1 MPPHTMSAWQDAPD
15 LGAYTAQADSDE
27 EVLAELEREVEALNE
42 ADADDA
48 ERVAGKGRGSDDR
61 DLSQVFE
68 EYRAQRL
75 AEMQAQYVHATHVRI
90 AARIGADTSDPNRGK
105 YVQVEDEK
113 ALLSSSVREP
123 KVVIHFAKKE
133 FRRCHILD
141 RHLEHLA
148 RQHPGTLFLK
158 TYVEHAPFLV
168 QKLDIRVLPCLMA
181 FVQGVCKDKMIGFQ
195 EFGNSDTFTTAA
207 LEWRLGQTGTYAPLM
222 LGVILPQ
229 QKPSKPILGF
239 GVPTAAPEPDDWD

>member
-1 MPPHTMSAWQDAPD
+1 MSAWQDAPD

-27 EVLAELEREVEALNE
+27 DVLAELEREVEALNE

-61 DLSQVFE
+61 DLTPALE
-68 EYRAQRL
+68 ESRAQRR
-75 AEMQAQYVHATHVRI
+75 AELQTHSLPAAHGRI
-90 AARIGADTSDPNRGK
+90 AARIGADTSDPDRGK

-158 TYVEHAPFLV
+158 THAEHAPFLV
-168 QKLDIRVLPCLMA
+168 QKLDIRHFPCLKA
-181 FVQGVCKDKMIGFQ
+181 FVQGVCLSLI
-195 EFGNSDTFTTAA
+195 
-207 LEWRLGQTGTYAPLM
+207 
-222 LGVILPQ
+222 
-229 QKPSKPILGF
+229 PI
-239 GVPTAAPEPDDWD
+239 

>member
-1 MPPHTMSAWQDAPD
+1 M
-15 LGAYTAQADSDE
+15 
-27 EVLAELEREVEALNE
+27 
-42 ADADDA
+42 
-48 ERVAGKGRGSDDR
+48 
-61 DLSQVFE
+61 
-68 EYRAQRL
+68 
-75 AEMQAQYVHATHVRI
+75 

-105 YVQVEDEK
+105 YVQVEDERE
-113 ALLSSSVREP
+113 LLSSSVREP

-181 FVQGVCKDKMIGFQ
+181 FVQGVCKDKLIGFQ
-195 EFGNSDTFTTAA
+195 DFGNSDAFTTAA

-239 GVPTAAPEPDDWD
+239 GVPTAAAQEPDDWD